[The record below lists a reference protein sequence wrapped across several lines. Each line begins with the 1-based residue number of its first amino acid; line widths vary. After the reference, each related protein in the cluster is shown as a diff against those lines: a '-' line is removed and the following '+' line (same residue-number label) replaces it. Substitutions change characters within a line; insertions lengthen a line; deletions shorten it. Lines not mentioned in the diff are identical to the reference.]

1 MPQVMDPKHNGGFT
15 ILELIVN
22 VAIIGILSAIAIPA
36 YIAFRD
42 KARVAQARADMHN
55 ILLAMEQL
63 GNDTGE
69 WPGHQVSGKT
79 NTASNNEIWDL
90 SVPSAG
96 LVATDGN
103 YKNWKGPYMA
113 SIPKDPWGQNYF
125 LDTDY
130 YVSGKLEAALGS
142 FGPNKC
148 CQNAYDSDDVIFILP
163 TN

>member
-1 MPQVMDPKHNGGFT
+1 MRSKYDGGFT

-36 YIAFRD
+36 YITFRD
-42 KARVAQARADMHN
+42 KARITQARTDMHN

-69 WPGHQVSGKT
+69 WPGHQKAGKT
-79 NTASNNEIWDL
+79 NTAGSNEIWDL
-90 SVPSAG
+90 SAKSAG
-96 LVATDGN
+96 LTSTDGN
-103 YKNWKGPYMA
+103 YKNWLGPYVKVM
-113 SIPKDPWGQNYF
+113 PKDPWGQNYF

-130 YVSGKLEAALGS
+130 TVKGKIEAALGS

-148 CQNAYDSDDVIFILP
+148 CKNQYDSDDVIFVLP
-163 TN
+163 TQ